1 MNNGSDPEIW
11 GGTFLLNFYTPPG
24 GGCPGKSGLKGFLR
38 KKSGLKEIKGFG
50 KETKEIARR
59 RREILASGLWFS

>member
-1 MNNGSDPEIW
+1 M
-11 GGTFLLNFYTPPG
+11 

-50 KETKEIARR
+50 KETKEISPPQA
-59 RREILASGLWFS
+59 EILASGLLCS